1 MVHESIDIMF
11 QSELILDFLLI
22 ILGQKLIKLVCEI

>member
-11 QSELILDFLLI
+11 QLELILDFSLI
-22 ILGQKLIKLVCEI
+22 ILDQKLIKLVCEI